1 MIRTLLPAVLGL
13 VAILSLSF
21 YEGYAMKDRW
31 SEVGAEAKVLG
42 ERFEQVPLN
51 IGDWTGEDL
60 PVEELIRKTAGAVN
74 YVSRRYTN
82 TVTNDKVVL
91 WLIVGHSR
99 DIVRHTPNVCRIAQG
114 FRQISSQLR
123 HSISLA
129 DGQPATFYTAK
140 YEKEDALSRCKER
153 VFWTFNHPEDH
164 EWVAPTDGAR
174 AHYGLAKAL
183 YKLYFTSVVQHDE
196 DTVEDNVAADF
207 AELMLPVIDEVLFP
221 EEAASPAGAEA
232 AVVN

>member
-31 SEVGAEAKVLG
+31 SEAGAEAKVLG

-82 TVTNDKVVL
+82 VKTKDQVIL

-114 FRQISSQLR
+114 FRQVSSELR
-123 HSISLA
+123 HSISLPN
-129 DGQPATFYTAK
+129 DQVRH
-140 YEKEDALSRCKER
+140 LL
-153 VFWTFNHPEDH
+153 
-164 EWVAPTDGAR
+164 
-174 AHYGLAKAL
+174 YG
-183 YKLYFTSVVQHDE
+183 
-196 DTVEDNVAADF
+196 
-207 AELMLPVIDEVLFP
+207 
-221 EEAASPAGAEA
+221 
-232 AVVN
+232 